1 MLGLQPQSQQTRC
14 IFQLYPN
21 GRASYHAHH
30 RARPHTRKSTRP
42 DTPSTRPKH
51 FLAKNERLV
60 TPPLGKRGCAPST
73 ALVTTPVIPATGR
86 PHPRSPGR
94 SVTNLSFLAKI
105 AMRRTRRAE
114 RCRPGPSQSPQRARR
129 AERRR
134 PVRPPI
140 PASPP
145 PAHAPSERSEQRR
158 PTPPHPPACA
168 ASPKTQGSPR
178 PSLER
183 SRRRCRRPRE
193 PPEAVPRR
201 RPCAEDK
208 RRGKSGASRLASKT
222 QLSLSTFRHPAHR
235 R

>member
-30 RARPHTRKSTRP
+30 RARPRTRKTTRP

-60 TPPLGKRGCAPST
+60 TPPLEKRGCAPST
-73 ALVTTPVIPATGR
+73 ALVTTPVIPATER
-86 PHPRSPGR
+86 PHPHSPGR

-114 RCRPGPSQSPQRARR
+114 RCRPA
-129 AERRR
+129 
-134 PVRPPI
+134 
-140 PASPP
+140 
-145 PAHAPSERSEQRR
+145 
-158 PTPPHPPACA
+158 PPHPPPPARRA
-168 ASPKTQGSPR
+168 
-178 PSLER
+178 
-183 SRRRCRRPRE
+183 RRRREAPGLPLSDSAGAAAARGNRRRRFPG
-193 PPEAVPRR
+193 R

-208 RRGKSGASRLASKT
+208 RRGKSGASRLESKA

>member
-30 RARPHTRKSTRP
+30 RARPRTRKTTRP

-60 TPPLGKRGCAPST
+60 TPPLEKRGCAPST
-73 ALVTTPVIPATGR
+73 ALVTTPVIPATER
-86 PHPRSPGR
+86 PHPHSPGR

-114 RCRPGPSQSPQRARR
+114 RCRPA
-129 AERRR
+129 
-134 PVRPPI
+134 
-140 PASPP
+140 
-145 PAHAPSERSEQRR
+145 
-158 PTPPHPPACA
+158 PPHPPPACA

-178 PSLER
+178 PSPER
-183 SRRRCRRPRE
+183 FRRRGRRPRE
-193 PPEAVPRR
+193 PPEAVSR
-201 RPCAEDK
+201 AAAM
-208 RRGKSGASRLASKT
+208 RRGQAKGKVGGFPVGVKGSAK
-222 QLSLSTFRHPAHR
+222 P
-235 R
+235 

>member
-30 RARPHTRKSTRP
+30 RARPHTRKSIRP

-73 ALVTTPVIPATGR
+73 ALVTTPVIPATER

-105 AMRRTRRAE
+105 AMRRTRQAE
-114 RCRPGPSQSPQRARR
+114 RYRPGPSQSPSKCGGQSDAVQSSLRF
-129 AERRR
+129 
-134 PVRPPI
+134 PHPP
-140 PASPP
+140 S
-145 PAHAPSERSEQRR
+145 PAHAPNKKGE
-158 PTPPHPPACA
+158 
-168 ASPKTQGSPR
+168 
-178 PSLER
+178 
-183 SRRRCRRPRE
+183 RRRLVSSHPSAQRT
-193 PPEAVPRR
+193 RR
-201 RPCAEDK
+201 RREAPGLPSSDSAGAAAAREN
-208 RRGKSGASRLASKT
+208 RRRRFPGGGHAPRTSEGESRGL
-222 QLSLSTFRHPAHR
+222 PG
-235 R
+235 